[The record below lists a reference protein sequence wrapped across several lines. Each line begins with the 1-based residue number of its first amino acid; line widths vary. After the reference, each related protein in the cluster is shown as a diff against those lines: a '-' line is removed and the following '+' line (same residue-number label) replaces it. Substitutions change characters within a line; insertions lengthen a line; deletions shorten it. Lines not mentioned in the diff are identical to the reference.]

1 MKNLLFFFCFA
12 IVSSFTSAQVK
23 ILFDA
28 SKAETAGNAD
38 WIIDADQYNLNY
50 YSNGTANIGG
60 GNEANAQ
67 RIPTPA
73 QSGITASTS
82 ETYWNGGLS
91 NWAVDCVKKGYTV
104 ETLPYNGAI
113 TYGNAGN
120 AQDLT
125 NYKVFIVCEPNFVFT
140 LAEKQAILSFVQNGG
155 GLFMVADHTM
165 SDRNGDGWDSPNIWN
180 DLMSNNGVQ
189 SNPFGITFDLVDFTQ
204 TTSNLVSTDSVVNG
218 PMGAVTQM
226 MFNGGTTM
234 TLSTAANPTVKGFVF
249 KTGSSTSGSTNVMM
263 ARARYGNGR
272 VVALGDSSPCDDG
285 TGDPNDNLYNGYTG
299 DVGVNHQRIIMN
311 ATIWLAGAGV
321 VTGINDVTN
330 VNDDVF
336 VSPNPAVQQ
345 TYLSYSLSGN
355 TKVAAR
361 LLDISGRPIR
371 NLFDRQQTAGNYQ
384 YKVDLSSLQ
393 AGVYLIE
400 LRTGNR
406 IATKKLLIH

>member
-1 MKNLLFFFCFA
+1 MKNYLLLFFFA
-12 IVSSFTSAQVK
+12 IAGHSSYAQIKV
-23 ILFDA
+23 LFDA
-28 SKAETAGNAD
+28 RKAESAGNAD
-38 WIIDADQYNLNY
+38 WVIDADQYNLNY
-50 YSNGTANIGG
+50 NSNGTVNTSG

-82 ETYWNGGLS
+82 ETYWDGGLS
-91 NWAVDCVKKGYTV
+91 YWAVDCVKKGYTV
-104 ETLPYNGAI
+104 ETLPYNGSI

-120 AQDLT
+120 AQDLS

-155 GLFMVADHTM
+155 GLFMVADHTI
-165 SDRNGDGWDSPNIWN
+165 SDRNGDGWDSPDIWN

-189 SNPFGITFDLVDFTQ
+189 NNPFGITFDLADFTQ
-204 TTSNLVSTDSVVNG
+204 TTSNVLSGDSVVNG

-234 TLSTAANPTVKGFVF
+234 TLSTAANSTVKGIVF

-272 VVALGDSSPCDDG
+272 VVSLGDSSPCDDG
-285 TGDPNDNLYNGYTG
+285 TGDNNDNLFNGYTG

-321 VTGINDVTN
+321 VTGLDDITIG
-330 VNDDVF
+330 NDDLF
-336 VSPNPAVQQ
+336 LSPNPAVQQ
-345 TYLSYSLSGN
+345 TYLNYSLTRTARIS
-355 TKVAAR
+355 AR
-361 LLDISGRPIR
+361 LLDISGRPVK
-371 NLFDRQQTAGNYQ
+371 NLFDKQQSAGNYQ
-384 YKVDLSSLQ
+384 YKIDVSSLQ

-400 LRTGNR
+400 MRTGNR
-406 IATKKLLIH
+406 VVTKKLMLH

>member
-1 MKNLLFFFCFA
+1 MKNLLFIFCFA

-67 RIPTPA
+67 RIPTPT

-165 SDRNGDGWDSPNIWN
+165 SDRNGDGWDSPDIWN

-189 SNPFGITFDLVDFTQ
+189 GNPFGITFDLVDFTQ

-345 TYLSYSLSGN
+345 TYLRYSLSGN

-371 NLFDRQQTAGNYQ
+371 NLFDRQQAAGHYQ

-400 LRTGNR
+400 LRAGNR
-406 IATKKLLIH
+406 IATRKLLIH